1 MDSERISNKPERGS
15 FATQVEWI
23 GFRKKYQ
30 KAWEMSNVTYFEKRV
45 EASSFCFYPSR
56 HLCLSFIIKRSFTD
70 TVFSW
75 GRIIV
80 QFSLEVV
87 SNRGNFFRV
96 CFCQCIP
103 NIISLAY

>member
-1 MDSERISNKPERGS
+1 
-15 FATQVEWI
+15 
-23 GFRKKYQ
+23 
-30 KAWEMSNVTYFEKRV
+30 MSNVTYFEKRV

-87 SNRGNFFRV
+87 SNSDVFRV
-96 CFCQCIP
+96 CFCQRIP